1 MILYDWVILILSA
14 KIAVFEIFQAW
25 LDFFYHS
32 YTVVSLEREGGR
44 GFHKLWVVDFGCF
57 PCRIYNFQNEQV
69 VDL

>member
-25 LDFFYHS
+25 LDFFLPFIYRS
-32 YTVVSLEREGGR
+32 IFREGGGR